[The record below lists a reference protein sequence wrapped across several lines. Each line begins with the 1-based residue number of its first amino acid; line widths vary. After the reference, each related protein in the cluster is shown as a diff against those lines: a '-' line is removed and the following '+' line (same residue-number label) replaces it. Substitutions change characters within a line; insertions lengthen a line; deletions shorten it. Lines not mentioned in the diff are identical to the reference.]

1 MTTSTTTP
9 ETIQV
14 SLLPEPVVRYY
25 GTLRTDAERTSM
37 IATYADG
44 GWGVEDLAF
53 SLNENPSW
61 VEYAAEVGKVNP
73 AEWPVP
79 PEGEQ
84 RWITKRARKVVR
96 QKTQLSLPE
105 DVVESFATID
115 TEERDIY
122 IAALKAK
129 GWTLQSIA
137 DVAQMSRERVRQIVA
152 TADDDY
158 RLVEGLPLPETPV
171 LRTKPSPVYVEP
183 SAATLARLLELQ
195 PEAEQVRANS
205 PQFREEGEEYA
216 KMIDYAHEVEGV
228 SLYRLALRLGRTHG
242 ALRFRLAR
250 YGYKT
255 PASGGSKVYTPIKE
269 ANRVL
274 TK

>member
-1 MTTSTTTP
+1 MPSTTP
-9 ETIQV
+9 DTIQI
-14 SLLPEPVVRYY
+14 SLAPESVVREY
-25 GTLRTDAERTSM
+25 TSLPTDADRKSL
-37 IATYADG
+37 IATYHNA
-44 GWGVEDLAF
+44 GWGIEDLAF

-61 VEYAAEVGKVNP
+61 VEYAASVGEVNP
-73 AEWPVP
+73 LNWPVP
-79 PEGEQ
+79 PEDEK
-84 RWITKRARKVVR
+84 RWITKRARRVVR
-96 QKTQLSLPE
+96 QKTQLKLPE
-105 DVVESFATID
+105 SVVDAFAKID

-122 IAALKAK
+122 IAALKAR

-137 DVAQMSRERVRQIVA
+137 DVAEMSRERVRQIVA
-152 TADDDY
+152 NSDGDY
-158 RLVEGLPLPETPV
+158 SLVENLPLPQTPV

-183 SAATLARLLELQ
+183 SAETLQALLDLQ
-195 PEAEQVRANS
+195 PQAEQVRANS
-205 PQFREEGEEYA
+205 PQYRAEGEEYA
-216 KMIDYAHEVEGV
+216 RLIDHAHRAEGV